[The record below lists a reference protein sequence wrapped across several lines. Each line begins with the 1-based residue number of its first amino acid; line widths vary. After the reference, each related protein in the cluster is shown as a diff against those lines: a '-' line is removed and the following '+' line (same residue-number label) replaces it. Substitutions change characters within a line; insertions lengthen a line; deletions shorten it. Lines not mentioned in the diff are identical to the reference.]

1 MPNKQLWIKIKD
13 ILLKVIKLVRKAN
26 PFTKDRII
34 ICFQYIKRSWKSIAI
49 ILPLILFAY
58 YSIGGYVTNS
68 INKDTSVQI
77 NLPSEGLAVIKA
89 GADLIKNEVDDNM
102 WTPNLPFIFPGYV
115 LDNMPAYQTG
125 VLEAVKYS
133 VKAFNDTYDSTE
145 LSNAYELLKYPPNVW
160 ILSKEKDLSLAP
172 SSGAQYRKARKELLK
187 FNESYEFAAADDIK
201 LQTTLLKT
209 IEKHLKKVS
218 KNLANQ
224 VLEFSSDW
232 VDFNA
237 DSTFY
242 NAQGGIYGD
251 YILLKSMM
259 ADFKS
264 NIVNEKQYDKYTSV
278 LKTLEDALALNPL
291 IIRNGEEESVMSA
304 NHLITLNYYV
314 TKSLY
319 QLSNMQ

>member
-1 MPNKQLWIKIKD
+1 MPNKQLWIKVKD
-13 ILLKVIKLVRKAN
+13 ILLKIIKLVSKVN
-26 PFTKDRII
+26 PFTKDRIML
-34 ICFQYIKRSWKSIAI
+34 CFQYIKRSWKSIAI
-49 ILPLILFAY
+49 VLPLILFAY

-102 WTPNLPFIFPGYV
+102 WTPNLPFIFPGYI

-133 VKAFNDTYDSTE
+133 VKAFNDTHVSAE

-187 FNESYEFAAADDIK
+187 FNESYEFAAADNIK
-201 LQTTLLKT
+201 LQTKLVKT

-218 KNLANQ
+218 ENLANQ

-242 NAQGGIYGD
+242 NAQGCIYGN

-259 ADFKS
+259 VDFKS
-264 NIVNEKQYDKYTSV
+264 NIVNEKQYDKYTSM

-304 NHLITLNYYV
+304 NHLATLNYYV